1 MPGSRLSLEQSSLA
15 MLAGVKLRL
24 GALNSVGE
32 QKGVDSMVV
41 SDLIE
46 LSRNSAIA
54 DAVLLSGDEDLRIA
68 VQLAQAYGA
77 RVHLLAVGDV
87 SRNVSQS
94 LQMEADSVR
103 SLPAEW
109 LQSHFIRLE
118 PPIDDGLVFALPTH
132 SDGESAAG
140 EPPTLD
146 DAAEGVAA
154 ELLDAAPEHV
164 ALLRIH
170 FQSIQSVPPEFD
182 RKLIAKTAKLLNLD
196 RPFST
201 DEMRRIRGIF
211 QRVVR
216 TRPDSLTATTIST
229 PTSTTTSATPSA
241 MSAAMSA
248 AISATSLT
256 PPSPEAVTEPA
267 EPVVHPTPPQAV
279 ESGPPIAS
287 N

>member
-15 MLAGVKLRL
+15 LLSGVKLRL

-46 LSRNSAIA
+46 LSRNGAIA
-54 DAVLLSGDEDLRIA
+54 DAVLLSGDEDMRIA

-87 SRNVSQS
+87 SRTVSQS

-103 SLPAEW
+103 SLSAEW
-109 LQSHFIRLE
+109 LQAQFIKLE
-118 PPIDDGLVFALPTH
+118 PQADETMMFQT
-132 SDGESAAG
+132 AASEAMQDSG

-146 DAAEGVAA
+146 AAAEGVAA

-164 ALLRIH
+164 GLLRIH

-216 TRPDSLTATTIST
+216 SRPDRPEPTAAPITSSIPA
-229 PTSTTTSATPSA
+229 PTAPVEL
-241 MSAAMSA
+241 AADA
-248 AISATSLT
+248 AETGT
-256 PPSPEAVTEPA
+256 HNQPA
-267 EPVVHPTPPQAV
+267 
-279 ESGPPIAS
+279 
-287 N
+287 